1 MKYTNFK
8 KVYNFNLSEITR
20 IFLNLQKI
28 YDKNNYFKTPGS
40 INSLKNIWSKKKNLY
55 KNRVLLQKVN
65 KRARA
70 KIFDVRFNIFL
81 SFYFHNANR
90 GLRQFEHAVLLQQL
104 IFYSK
109 KINEIAQILIKTIR
123 GEGWLCVKGLFLI
136 FSIDSLVIDDEP
148 LWEPIEWSLV
158 QTWIFFIFLFA
169 WVAENLITSRYGSYT
184 GRDKRVWFSW
194 YKTFWLIEMWY
205 ALSFGAAAMFVIV
218 PFYYELTYNVSFVF
232 SWWNWYNRIFFFKF
246 ISAYAVVVLIAHVF
260 QLNVRWANWKKN
272 FFFIALIL
280 IFLFYLLYTQ
290 FIITFFSYF
299 TDPLWYQKTRFID
312 YIQLSHEPLKWG
324 WGSSK
329 RDHFT
334 YHKTSSVFWFKNDGP
349 FAAAFLLIN
358 FFFFLTIFMLIV
370 YWLVLGRKTCAIGE
384 ISFTLSAYCVSALK
398 QFFFFFLLFYVLI
411 FISFIVC
418 YWRFPIEFAWTI
430 DSQSWFL
437 NFTKI
442 LLNYGDMLI
451 NLIFF
456 K

>member
-1 MKYTNFK
+1 MRSFQNSQT
-8 KVYNFNLSEITR
+8 
-20 IFLNLQKI
+20 LQKI
-28 YDKNNYFKTPGS
+28 YQKNVHFKLLFFYDNFKST
-40 INSLKNIWSKKKNLY
+40 WEKKKNLY
-55 KNRVLLQKVN
+55 KNKSTSRSLIQKANGPSSNIILTKLQSFVFFHFYNKNSAIRRFSYNSLSQQFIFYTKRV
-65 KRARA
+65 
-70 KIFDVRFNIFL
+70 NIFL
-81 SFYFHNANR
+81 
-90 GLRQFEHAVLLQQL
+90 
-104 IFYSK
+104 
-109 KINEIAQILIKTIR
+109 QITFKNTF
-123 GEGWLCVKGLFLI
+123 GEGWLYIKTLLLI
-136 FSIDSLVIDDEP
+136 FLIDSLVIDDEP
-148 LWEPIEWSLV
+148 LWEPVEWSLV

-184 GRDKRVWFSW
+184 GRDKRVWFAW

-246 ISAYAVVVLIAHVF
+246 ISMYSIIILIAHVF
-260 QLNVRWANWKKN
+260 QLNVRWASWKKN
-272 FFFIALIL
+272 FFFITLIL

-299 TDPLWYQKTRFID
+299 TDPLWYQKTRFVD

-334 YHKTSSVFWFKNDGP
+334 YHKTSTVFWFKNDGP

-358 FFFFLTIFMLIV
+358 LFFFLTIFMLIL
-370 YWLVLGRKTCAIGE
+370 YWLILCRKTYAIRE
-384 ISFTLSAYCVSALK
+384 ISFTFSSYCVSALK
-398 QFFFFFLLFYVLI
+398 QFFFFFFLFYILI

-430 DSQSWFL
+430 NAQSWL
-437 NFTKI
+437 INFMAI
-442 LLNYGDMLI
+442 CLNYPLSVA
-451 NLIFF
+451 NLFF
-456 K
+456 